1 MMTGA
6 IMASRRPLDPL
17 SAGAFLL
24 TVLTLC
30 LGAGALLGIVVDAVG
45 VGVAVGGV
53 IGIPASVA
61 AVILRYRGR
70 V

>member
-1 MMTGA
+1 
-6 IMASRRPLDPL
+6 MASRRPLDPL

-30 LGAGALLGIVVDAVG
+30 VGAGALLGIVVGSVGVG

-53 IGIPASVA
+53 VGIPASVA
-61 AVILRYRGR
+61 AVILRYRDR
-70 V
+70 I